1 MGQSSPGEGSMCV
14 KVPVEP
20 GSVAT
25 LRSDGAHEGGGWEAA
40 ATDSGSH
47 SPGGRD
53 RKSQ

>member
-1 MGQSSPGEGSMCV
+1 MCV

-40 ATDSGSH
+40 ATDFGSH